1 MFYIGE
7 ILKKN
12 SLEDLFMFFSSHIYN
27 NREILYIIAPESSR
41 DIVDLMMLRN
51 CALIDI
57 TSNFKQI
64 KNKNIILSNDEN

>member
-1 MFYIGE
+1 VFYIGE